1 MTDYIQSV
9 SMPRSGHHF
18 LVKLLRAYYNDKDR
32 GIRRMRYCEY
42 YNCCSTRP
50 CKLWATEENPCVDV
64 LIQKSHDEYLR
75 RADVHFEPPVRVSSA
90 GKHIIQFRNP
100 LHSTISDF
108 RLEQEQLH
116 AECEKATDKFSQ
128 TCDLTPEDRWVH
140 FAERQ
145 LDYRTRFLKK
155 WVLENPLLDSEHY
168 YPLNYETLLTRPL
181 DTLAEVLRFAK
192 PNEQV
197 SLNRVKAAFVKRPVK
212 KMRNPL
218 DFEFASTL
226 GRLELICSEI
236 WSECI
241 EKLDC

>member
-1 MTDYIQSV
+1 MTAYIQSV

-18 LVKLLRAYYNDKDR
+18 LIKLLREYYNDKDR
-32 GIRRMRYCEY
+32 GIHRMSYCEF

-50 CKLWATEENPCVDV
+50 CRLWDTEENPCVDV

-75 RADVHFEPPVRVSSA
+75 RADKHYEAPVKVSNT

-100 LHSTISDF
+100 IHSTISDF
-108 RLEQEQLH
+108 RLELERLH
-116 AECEKATDKFSQ
+116 AGGEKETDEITRS
-128 TCDLTPEDRWVH
+128 CDLTPENRWVH
-140 FAERQ
+140 YAERQ

-155 WVLENPLLDSEHY
+155 WVLENPFLDSEDY
-168 YPLNYETLLTRPL
+168 YLLNYETLLTKPL
-181 DTLAEVLRFAK
+181 DTLGEVLRFTK
-192 PNEQV
+192 PSEQV
-197 SLNRVKAAFVKRPVK
+197 NLSRAKAAFVNRPVK
-212 KMRNPL
+212 KMRNPM

-241 EKLDC
+241 EKLNR

>member
-1 MTDYIQSV
+1 M
-9 SMPRSGHHF
+9 
-18 LVKLLRAYYNDKDR
+18 
-32 GIRRMRYCEY
+32 
-42 YNCCSTRP
+42 
-50 CKLWATEENPCVDV
+50 DV